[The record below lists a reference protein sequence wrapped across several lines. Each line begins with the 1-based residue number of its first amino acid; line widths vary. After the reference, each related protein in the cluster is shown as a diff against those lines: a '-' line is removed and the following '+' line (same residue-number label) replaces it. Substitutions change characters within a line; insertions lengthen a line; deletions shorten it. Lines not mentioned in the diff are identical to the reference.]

1 MPGPGGNE
9 IPPVGKSFEVD
20 LSTVA
25 RWDNGQI
32 VEEQLFFDLVGL
44 MMRIGLSILTV
55 TDAA

>member
-1 MPGPGGNE
+1 M
-9 IPPVGKSFEVD
+9 FEVD